1 MEQDVVLCSEKNGVG
16 TIELNRPKAINSISQ
31 RMIELIHQQL
41 IDWKNDSNIKF
52 IILSGNGPK
61 GFCAGGDIKTLYQ
74 AKESESK
81 YQQAIRFFQ
90 LEYKTDA
97 LIYHYPKPIIAI
109 LDGVTMGGGVG
120 LTYGASHRIVT
131 ERTKWAMPEMNI
143 GFFPDVGASYFFNQA
158 PGKVGYYLA
167 LSASVISGSDAIYAN
182 AADHYITTD
191 NLDTFIHELTKKD
204 WIIET
209 DIDHAIDNIVQKFTS
224 ASDQSRLENH
234 RSEIDEYFS
243 YSTLEQVIT
252 ALESAESDFANKTKQ
267 LLLTKS
273 PISLKVTLEQLRR
286 GKEKS
291 LEACFDM
298 DLILVKN
305 FLKSNDFYEGV
316 RSIVIDKD
324 QKPNYQYKKLDDVE
338 KDLVESYFN

>member
-1 MEQDVVLCSEKNGVG
+1 MEQDVVLFSEKNGIG
-16 TIELNRPKAINSISQ
+16 TIELNRPKAINSLSQ

-41 IDWKNDSNIKF
+41 TAWKNDSNIKF
-52 IILSGNGPK
+52 ILFSGNGPK

-74 AKESESK
+74 AKENESK
-81 YQQAIRFFQ
+81 YQQAIQFFQ
-90 LEYKTDA
+90 LEYETDA
-97 LIYHYPKPIIAI
+97 LIYHYPKPILAI

-158 PGKVGYYLA
+158 PGKIGYYLA

-182 AADHYITTD
+182 AADHYIKTD
-191 NLDTFIHELTKKD
+191 TLDTFIHEITEKD
-204 WIIET
+204 WTSET
-209 DIDHAIDNIVQKFTS
+209 NINQTIDSIVQKFT
-224 ASDQSRLENH
+224 ASPGQSSLENH
-234 RSEIDEYFS
+234 HSEIDEYFS
-243 YSTLEQVIT
+243 HSTLEEIIT
-252 ALESAESDFANKTKQ
+252 SLESTDSDFANKTKQ
-267 LLLTKS
+267 LLLSKS

-286 GKEKS
+286 GKDKS

-298 DLILVKN
+298 DLILAKN
-305 FLKSNDFYEGV
+305 FLKSTDFYEGV

-324 QKPNYQYKKLDDVE
+324 KKPNYQYKKLDDV
-338 KDLVESYFN
+338 KADLVESYFN

>member
-1 MEQDVVLCSEKNGVG
+1 MEQDVVLFSEKNGVG

-31 RMIELIHQQL
+31 RMIELIYQQL
-41 IDWKNDSNIKF
+41 KSWKNDSSIKF
-52 IILSGNGPK
+52 IIFSGNGPK

-158 PGKVGYYLA
+158 PGKIGYYLA
-167 LSASVISGSDAIYAN
+167 LSASVISGTDAIYAN

-191 NLDTFIHELTKKD
+191 NLDTFIQEIMEKD
-204 WIIET
+204 WTTEK
-209 DIDHAIDNIVQKFTS
+209 DINHSIDNIVQKFTS
-224 ASDQSRLENH
+224 SLGQSNLENH
-234 RSEIDEYFS
+234 RSAIDKYFS
-243 YSTLEQVIT
+243 HSTLEQIF
-252 ALESAESDFANKTKQ
+252 ASLESADSDFSNKTKQ

-291 LEACFDM
+291 LEDCFNM
-298 DLILVKN
+298 DLILAKN

-324 QKPNYQYKKLDDVE
+324 KKPNYQYKKLDDV
-338 KDLVESYFN
+338 KSDLVDSYFN